1 LSCSF
6 NTFPWGHDQGVK
18 CGIDLIRK
26 ALQDNKIIVGNI
38 PNDPPVPAML
48 LSSAPFGILPN
59 GVSQLIF
66 VPATHSG
73 NSLSASLV
81 VSHTVL
87 SGTLYAEWNTNSWVG
102 AQFTSLTAPQ
112 AQVYDENNTL
122 IATGAVQAR
131 PVFSTAVA
139 LALGNSLTYD
149 IQGNGSASFY
159 APATNGLG
167 VGGNWLTYTAHL
179 QSNGQYGIGLR
190 DAIVIVNG
198 QEYTGTLVLVTTDP
212 VTFSGSGQLRPA
224 AWARN
229 R

>member
-1 LSCSF
+1 
-6 NTFPWGHDQGVK
+6 
-18 CGIDLIRK
+18 
-26 ALQDNKIIVGNI
+26 
-38 PNDPPVPAML
+38 ML